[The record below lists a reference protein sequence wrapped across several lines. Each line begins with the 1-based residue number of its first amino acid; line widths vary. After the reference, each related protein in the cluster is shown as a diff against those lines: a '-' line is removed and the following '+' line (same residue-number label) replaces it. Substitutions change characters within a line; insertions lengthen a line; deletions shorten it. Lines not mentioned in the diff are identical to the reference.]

1 LQCLAAQKNI
11 NEIDIRVVFV
21 SPLQRT
27 LQTAI
32 EMFKEH
38 PNLKNIKFIVL
49 PLCREILRS
58 A

>member
-38 PNLKNIKFIVL
+38 PNY
-49 PLCREILRS
+49 
-58 A
+58 